1 MRMLARSRHFRC
13 RHSVLHRGGLS
24 EHGSDSTCEQDP
36 IENEMPGA
44 HEPYPRGA
52 HQASSLQEFWRQP
65 RVRLLCHREQVQDV
79 HCSDAWPPPKYAC
92 PEEGQAGRR
101 IQTTGFLTVMLVSY
115 QRHVAAVCIRDH
127 STHRGYT
134 DADWEAVKISRPT
147 SGPRLRQGSQA
158 VTGLSHDLSLTLSGK
173 SRGRSWWWNVS
184 GREAGPRRRSI
195 ACQIARGPMAR
206 WLAAPRASPR
216 GTTS

>member
-101 IQTTGFLTVMLVSY
+101 IQTTGFLTVMLFSY

-127 STHRGYT
+127 SPSRVCGCGLGSSK
-134 DADWEAVKISRPT
+134 DQPADEWAMAAAGQPGSHGPLPRSLANLKREISGMKRVVE
-147 SGPRLRQGSQA
+147 R
-158 VTGLSHDLSLTLSGK
+158 
-173 SRGRSWWWNVS
+173 
-184 GREAGPRRRSI
+184 
-195 ACQIARGPMAR
+195 
-206 WLAAPRASPR
+206 
-216 GTTS
+216 